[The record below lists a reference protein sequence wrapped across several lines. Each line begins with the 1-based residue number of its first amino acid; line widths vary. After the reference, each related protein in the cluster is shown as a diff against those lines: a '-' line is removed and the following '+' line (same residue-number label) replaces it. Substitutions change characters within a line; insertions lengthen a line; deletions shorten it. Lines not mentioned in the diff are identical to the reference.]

1 MTEASSSRLERSI
14 IWGRAGHLTDAGVV
28 AVADGEIALL
38 PDAALTHCASCPSC
52 SARVGQAALV
62 SLDLAEVLGP
72 GFASVTDAIVEPSG
86 ALPGDPEGESASES
100 DPRGARRPF
109 PVALLLGALGLAVV
123 GLLPSV
129 SGLISSVERW
139 SLLVGRACPVLARMT
154 LPLFRSL
161 CESPIFA
168 AIGWLSALLL
178 VLAGVVVARL
188 DGRGA
193 GSRSERG
200 AV

>member
-1 MTEASSSRLERSI
+1 MTEASSSRLEASI

-38 PDAALTHCASCPSC
+38 PDAALTHCESCPSC

-72 GFASVTDAIVEPSG
+72 GFATVTDAIVEPSG
-86 ALPGDPEGESASES
+86 ARRGGSPSESAGGS
-100 DPRGARRPF
+100 DHRVARRPF
-109 PVALLLGALGLAVV
+109 PVAVLLGALTLAVV
-123 GLLPSV
+123 GLLPGASRLV
-129 SGLISSVERW
+129 ASVERW
-139 SLLVGRACPVLARMT
+139 TLLLGRACPVLARMT
-154 LPLFRSL
+154 VPVFRSL
-161 CESPIFA
+161 WESPTFA

-193 GSRSERG
+193 RSRSERG

>member
-1 MTEASSSRLERSI
+1 MIEAPSSRLEGSI

-38 PDAALTHCASCPSC
+38 PEAALIHCESCPSC

-62 SLDLAEVLGP
+62 SLDLAEAIGP
-72 GFASVTDAIVEPSG
+72 GSVTAADAIVAPPE
-86 ALPGDPEGESASES
+86 ALAGGPATGSARGSEL
-100 DPRGARRPF
+100 RVARRPF
-109 PVALLLGALGLAVV
+109 PLAVLLGALTLAAV
-123 GLLPSV
+123 GLLPSAA
-129 SGLISSVERW
+129 GLVASVERW
-139 SLLVGRACPVLARMT
+139 SLLLGRACPVLARMT
-154 LPLFRSL
+154 VPLFRSL
-161 CESPIFA
+161 WESPTFA

-193 GSRSERG
+193 RARSERG